1 LSAARVRAATQRST
15 PTEVEWRT
23 FYPEDPPPRA
33 QRSHPPLAGLGGELE
48 RAPSTPTRTLAPA
61 GWSEPNQPRKTCSRG
76 GPLLAHDLVI
86 PHPSSPFES
95 IWLFSCECCSLNTN
109 VIDPHPGSKLPYAF

>member
-23 FYPEDPPPRA
+23 FYPENPPPWA
-33 QRSHPPLAGLGGELE
+33 QRWHPPLAGLGAELE
-48 RAPSTPTRTLAPA
+48 RAPSTPARTLAPA

-76 GPLLAHDLVI
+76 GP
-86 PHPSSPFES
+86 SP
-95 IWLFSCECCSLNTN
+95 
-109 VIDPHPGSKLPYAF
+109 PRP